1 MRFSFALLILAGAVV
16 APCVALAADAPGR
29 HQSRVYER
37 EVEREVHVRPRV
49 ERRVVVEEEEP
60 DEYVV
65 VRRRWIDGLST
76 RHQERVFTR
85 EDRDDAWA
93 NSYEWDSHRIPDRD
107 W

>member
-1 MRFSFALLILAGAVV
+1 MRFSLLLMSFAAASLAPATSAV
-16 APCVALAADAPGR
+16 AADAPGR
-29 HQSRVYER
+29 YERRAYER
-37 EVEREVHVRPRV
+37 ETHVRPRA
-49 ERRVVVEEEEP
+49 ERRVIVEDEPEP
-60 DEYVV
+60 DEYVI

-85 EDRDDAWA
+85 EDRDDAWG